1 LSNARS
7 DMETKPSAEK
17 FWTSP
22 RWLAVLLP
30 VLFFVVALGIRLFDL
45 TDPPNDFYLV
55 RQYRS
60 MLIARGMYYEHL
72 TTAPEWQR
80 DIAVAQWK
88 GEGLIEPPI
97 METVVALTYRLTGEH
112 WWIGRVYVSLFWVLG
127 GLAVLLLA
135 REMMMLEG
143 GLVAL
148 AHYLFVYFGIIAS
161 RAFQPDPLMVALTAW
176 ALFALYRWE
185 MRRTWPMALWAGI
198 LTGLAILVKSV
209 AVFPLLGAAAGLVLS
224 RGAFKRSVGDKQV
237 WCVAALAALPTILF
251 YIYGVFIVG
260 TLGSQFAL
268 RFFPD
273 MLLDPGF
280 YARWIEI
287 AISVVD
293 HWALLI
299 ALVGVFL
306 FRTRIQRGMAIG
318 LWIGYLAYGLTFPYY
333 FITHD
338 YYHLPLIPIVSIG
351 LIPAADLIL
360 HQLASQS
367 KSWMWRAGFIGIL
380 FLGISVKVWDARV
393 TLVRQDYHHEIA
405 YWQQL
410 GDKIGH
416 STSVIELSGDYGV
429 RLAYFG
435 WRDGSQWASTAD
447 TKLRQLAGQSPPD
460 FASTF
465 AEKTAGKDIF
475 LITSLPELE
484 NQTELQKYLTTHY
497 TLIDQ
502 GDGYLIFDLRHPLPA
517 P

>member
-1 LSNARS
+1 
-7 DMETKPSAEK
+7 METKPSAEK

-251 YIYGVFIVG
+251 YIYGIFIVG

>member
-1 LSNARS
+1 
-7 DMETKPSAEK
+7 METKPSAEK

>member
-1 LSNARS
+1 
-7 DMETKPSAEK
+7 METKPSAEK

-306 FRTRIQRGMAIG
+306 FRTCIQRGMAIG